1 MLLFHIQVIV
11 MLHFSLFP
19 LGVWYV
25 LYFFYNSLIPG
36 AGIYLCMVG
45 MYSKNYL
52 AYQIKKGWILDELNF
67 SMEMDAHS
75 IEKNVFNMQS
85 FFFFLKVQVDVK

>member
-1 MLLFHIQVIV
+1 
-11 MLHFSLFP
+11 
-19 LGVWYV
+19 
-25 LYFFYNSLIPG
+25 
-36 AGIYLCMVG
+36 MVG